1 MYADRPTDM
10 SREMGVF
17 SKNLTSQV
25 VLKNTLRSV
34 IKTHNTYAEPECC
47 ETL

>member
-10 SREMGVF
+10 SREMGVY
-17 SKNLTSQV
+17 SKNVTSQV
-25 VLKNTLRSV
+25 VYKNPVRYV